1 MMGIDANILVRYV
14 MQDDAVQS
22 PKAAEV
28 MERRLTED
36 DPGFISIVAMAE
48 TVWVLARTY
57 SLSNVELAAAVER
70 MLESDLL
77 VVENAQEVWIAMTAV
92 RDGRASFADA
102 LIAELGA
109 SAVCSRTLTF
119 DRKAARLPGFELVS

>member
-1 MMGIDANILVRYV
+1 MTGIDANILVRYV

-36 DPGFISIVAMAE
+36 DPGFISIVVMAE

-57 SLSNVELAAAVER
+57 GLSNVELAAAVE
-70 MLESDLL
+70 
-77 VVENAQEVWIAMTAV
+77 
-92 RDGRASFADA
+92 DA
-102 LIAELGA
+102 
-109 SAVCSRTLTF
+109 
-119 DRKAARLPGFELVS
+119 

>member
-1 MMGIDANILVRYV
+1 MTGIDANILVRYM

-36 DPGFISIVAMAE
+36 NPGFISIVAMAE

-57 SLSNVELAAAVER
+57 GLSNVELAAAVER
-70 MLESDLL
+70 MLESDAL
-77 VVENAQEVWIAMTAV
+77 VVQNAQEVWIAMTAV
-92 RDGRASFADA
+92 REGRASFADA

-109 SAVCSRTLTF
+109 SAGCSRTLTF

>member
-1 MMGIDANILVRYV
+1 MTGIDANILVRYV

-48 TVWVLARTY
+48 TVCVLARTY
-57 SLSNVELAAAVER
+57 GLSNVELAAAVER
-70 MLESDLL
+70 MLESDAL

-92 RDGRASFADA
+92 REGRASFADA

-109 SAVCSRTLTF
+109 SAGCSRTLTF
-119 DRKAARLPGFELVS
+119 DRKAARLPRFELVS